1 MFANISRGK
10 KEQHALWCN
19 TLVTVICDKC
29 RKMTH
34 SHDWSGS
41 AIFCSET
48 LTQASQRQPFI
59 PKSTHHSE
67 IMLVV
72 RLHVSNVQPVCLE
85 TANEFQ
91 VHQQLKKYVFIYC
104 IE

>member
-10 KEQHALWCN
+10 KEQRALWCN
-19 TLVTVICDKC
+19 TLVTVICGKC
-29 RKMTH
+29 HKMAH
-34 SHDWSGS
+34 SHDMSAS

-48 LTQASQRQPFI
+48 LTQASQRQTFI

-72 RLHVSNVQPVCLE
+72 RLHVANVQPVCLDI
-85 TANEFQ
+85 ANEFQ
-91 VHQQLKKYVFIYC
+91 VHQQFKKKFLFI
-104 IE
+104 E